1 MIGPQPM
8 PHATAIGSPR
18 PPPFTKARPRARP
31 RAAAEPAREELRAA
45 RLLVALDALEEER
58 RTLLLEDAPGDR
70 AELAIPVD
78 LRGDPAQLAFLLEP
92 PDPLA
97 HVHVR
102 HQPTIVSRAPRVFV
116 GSRAPGVGALSVAA

>member
-1 MIGPQPM
+1 MYDVLEQLAVRGVLGKGERERQP
-8 PHATAIGSPR
+8 P
-18 PPPFTKARPRARP
+18 
-31 RAAAEPAREELRAA
+31 AAAEPAREELRAA

-58 RTLLLEDAPGDR
+58 LTLLLEDAPGDR

-92 PDPLA
+92 PYPLS

-102 HQPTIVSRAPRVFV
+102 HHPAIGRRAPSGF
-116 GSRAPGVGALSVAA
+116 L